1 MSEMIS
7 IPALMGGETI
17 PAYLAEPEGKPR
29 GGIVVLA
36 EIFGIN
42 AGIRA
47 QTDALAAAGYLA
59 IAHDLFWRTAPGVER
74 NPDTPGHFEAAV
86 DDMKKFDINKGMADI
101 EATVREVR
109 DRVGGRK
116 VGVVGYCL
124 GGRLAYLAAARTDTD
139 ASVAYYGGG
148 IDGALGEAHA
158 IANPILLHF
167 AEQDHFIGADVRAK
181 IHAALDGSPH
191 ATIHEYA
198 GVDHG
203 FATRFGSRRDD
214 AAAHLA
220 DTRTL
225 AFFAEHIG

>member
-1 MSEMIS
+1 MAEMIS
-7 IPALMGGETI
+7 IAPLSGEGTI
-17 PAYLAEPEGKPR
+17 PAYLAAPEGPPR
-29 GGIVVLA
+29 GGVIVLA

-47 QTDALAAAGYLA
+47 QADGLAAAGYVA
-59 IAHDLFWRTAPGVER
+59 IAHDLFWRTAPGVQR
-74 NPDTPGHFEAAV
+74 DPDTPGHFEAAV
-86 DDMKKFDINKGMADI
+86 ADMKTFDINTGVADI
-101 EATVREVR
+101 EATIREAR
-109 DRVGGRK
+109 DRAGGRK

-139 ASVAYYGGG
+139 ASVGYYGGG
-148 IDGALGEAHA
+148 IDGLLGEAHA

-167 AEQDHFIGADVRAK
+167 AEQDHFIGADARAK
-181 IHAALDGSPH
+181 IHAALDPAPH
-191 ATIHEYA
+191 ATIYDYP

-214 AAAHLA
+214 AAATLA
-220 DTRTL
+220 DERTR